1 MDIEGS
7 GGLGSRSDVACGD
20 GSHRQMAR
28 VITVDNGRNSQEATD
43 TITVGHEKIFI
54 FFQTWS
60 VSIYNPMVVK
70 LVWQ

>member
-1 MDIEGS
+1 MVVWAS
-7 GGLGSRSDVACGD
+7 V
-20 GSHRQMAR
+20 AR

-43 TITVGHEKIFI
+43 TMVVGIRKIFI